1 MRIAF
6 LDDYQSVALS
16 MADWERLPGDVE
28 LVSFADHV
36 VDEERLIARLS
47 EFDAVCRERERTEF
61 PRRVLERL
69 PSLNLLLA
77 TGIRNART
85 IDLKAASECGITV
98 CATDSHH
105 FPTVEVAWTMILSR
119 SEEHT
124 SELQSLMRI
133 SYAVF
138 CLKKQKTHK

>member
-1 MRIAF
+1 
-6 LDDYQSVALS
+6 
-16 MADWERLPGDVE
+16 MARADGGRVPGDVE

-47 EFDAVCRERERTEF
+47 EFDAVCRVRERTEF

-69 PSLNLLLA
+69 PRLKLLLA

-85 IDLKAASECGITV
+85 IDLKAASECGIPV

-105 FPTVEVAWTMILSR
+105 FPTVEVAWPDRKRGVKGKGVTASVN
-119 SEEHT
+119 S
-124 SELQSLMRI
+124 
-133 SYAVF
+133 
-138 CLKKQKTHK
+138 